1 MNINR
6 ILKISFG
13 LISTVLVFSLYMVKF
28 SDVESNNIGIQ
39 LAGEIPEPA
48 TALLVAAGGIWLYR
62 RKRRNR

>member
-13 LISTVLVFSLYMVKF
+13 LISTALVFLLYMVKF